1 MAATEDD
8 MTDKI
13 KDGGPAFPVAED
25 HRTADQFPWTQ
36 GMSLRDYFAGQA
48 LGALI
53 NYVYLDAGYEFD
65 EDMKLEDPHA
75 EISRRAYAIADAL
88 IAAREAGK

>member
-13 KDGGPAFPVAED
+13 KDGGPAFAHGGSEFD
-25 HRTADQFPWTQ
+25 HVQP
-36 GMSLRDYFAGQA
+36 GMSLRDYFAAQA